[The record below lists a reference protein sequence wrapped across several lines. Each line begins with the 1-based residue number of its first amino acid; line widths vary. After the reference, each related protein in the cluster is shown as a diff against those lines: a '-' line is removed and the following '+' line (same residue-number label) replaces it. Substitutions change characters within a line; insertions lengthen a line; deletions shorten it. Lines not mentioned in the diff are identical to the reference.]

1 MAQRRCKPK
10 LLHDMT
16 SSYES
21 CDSDTKHM
29 ACFDKLYSCVVF
41 VRAAAAIL

>member
-1 MAQRRCKPK
+1 VAQRRCKPK

-21 CDSDTKHM
+21 CESDTKHM

-41 VRAAAAIL
+41 VRAAAAML